1 MRSSY
6 KARRLARRNRK
17 PSELL
22 LVPMIDIFTVLVT
35 FLLMT
40 AVFSRT
46 VIIELKL
53 PTQSSDFV
61 EPPPGLELEVLLLKD
76 RLVAADRATGPLQ
89 TFLNAENAGEYNF
102 AGLSSYLQQVKAR
115 YPDKTDA
122 TLLLEPET
130 PYDLLVQAMDSIR
143 IVEQRQG
150 TTLVQG
156 ELFPNVSIGDAPST
170 DAGAA
175 PAAAAPGARR

>member
-1 MRSSY
+1 MRRNY
-6 KARRLARRNRK
+6 KVRRLARHNRK
-17 PSELL
+17 PSELM

-46 VIIELKL
+46 VILELKL
-53 PTQSSDFV
+53 PTQSAEFV
-61 EPPPGLELEVLLLKD
+61 EPPPGFELEILLRKD
-76 RLVAADRATGPLQ
+76 MLQVADRATGPLQ
-89 TFLNAENAGEYNF
+89 TLLNADNGGQYNI
-102 AGLSSYLQQVKAR
+102 AGLSDYLQRVKVK
-115 YPDKTDA
+115 YPEKTDA
-122 TLLLEPET
+122 TLLLEPEI
-130 PYDLLVQAMDSIR
+130 PYDLLVQVMDAVR

-170 DAGAA
+170 DA
-175 PAAAAPGARR
+175 PAGGKP